1 MKFDG
6 APDDVRTIPTCCVAS
21 AGAGFAVNEPVL
33 GYRAWLIEPG
43 CDGHLLRSVLAS
55 AHWASTPSGWT
66 GAVCMPQAGSG
77 YALVRHDQTS
87 VPHPECTCGLYAYHS
102 LSIGGY
108 DGRLLQPDSADIGLV
123 WGAVVGAGRVLVY
136 QDGWRAQFA
145 RPVAILQGSGTQR
158 HVRGLSDQLGIPTVP
173 SSDIVHMAAEFGRPW
188 TTAAMPRLG

>member
-1 MKFDG
+1 MRRTPAPQRAGVGTLGQHPGRLDG
-6 APDDVRTIPTCCVAS
+6 GGVHPPA
-21 AGAGFAVNEPVL
+21 E
-33 GYRAWLIEPG
+33 
-43 CDGHLLRSVLAS
+43 
-55 AHWASTPSGWT
+55 
-66 GAVCMPQAGSG
+66 SG

-108 DGRLLQPDSADIGLV
+108 DGRLLQPDSAGIGLV

-145 RPVAILQGSGTQR
+145 RPVAILQGSGSQR
-158 HVRGLSDQLGIPTVP
+158 HVRGLSDQLGILTVS

-188 TTAAMPRLG
+188 TTAAMPRIG